1 MPKPSRSTASVITI
15 ANQKGGVG
23 KTTTAVNL
31 AASYAAMGRKV
42 LVVDLDYQGNTTEL
56 FGVTHQASE
65 TGKTLASVINRQ
77 VSFAEI
83 VLPTNTEGVSLLA
96 GSAEL
101 VESRDRFQGDMRQHL
116 LLKDVL
122 NVPAIDEYDFV
133 ICDTHPSQDCLLIS
147 ALVASHYY
155 LIPLFAEADSARGL
169 EEMFKIAE
177 RVRRYFNPMLFF
189 LGCVITR
196 FDRKMATHL
205 KYEDIIREMGKSAN
219 FPICK
224 TTIPQ
229 SASVAGSSA
238 ASLPLLTYRKDAP
251 VTAAYQALAGE
262 LLPHLRG
269 KRIGRVPTPNIES
282 LERAILDYEAAEV
295 I

>member
-1 MPKPSRSTASVITI
+1 MPRAPRTNTSVITI

-31 AASYAAMGRKV
+31 AASYAAMGRRV

-56 FGVTHQASE
+56 FGVTAQVAESK
-65 TGKTLASVINRQ
+65 KTLAAAINRQ
-77 VSFAEI
+77 ITFDEI

-96 GSAEL
+96 GSSDL
-101 VESRDRFQGDMRQHL
+101 VETRDRFQGDMRQHL

-122 NVPAIDEYDFV
+122 NTPALEEYDFV
-133 ICDTHPSQDCLLIS
+133 ICDTHPSQDCLLVS
-147 ALVASHYY
+147 SLVAANYY
-155 LIPLFAEADSARGL
+155 LIPLFSEADSARGL
-169 EEMFKIAE
+169 EDMFKVAE
-177 RVRRYFNPMLFF
+177 RVRRYFNPMLCF

-205 KYEDIIREMGKSAN
+205 KYEHVIRDMAKHAN
-219 FPICK
+219 FSVCQ
-224 TTIPQ
+224 TTIPL

-262 LLPHLRG
+262 LLPQLRG
-269 KRIGRVPTPNIES
+269 KRVGRVPTPNIET
-282 LERAILDYEAAEV
+282 LERAIQDYETAEV